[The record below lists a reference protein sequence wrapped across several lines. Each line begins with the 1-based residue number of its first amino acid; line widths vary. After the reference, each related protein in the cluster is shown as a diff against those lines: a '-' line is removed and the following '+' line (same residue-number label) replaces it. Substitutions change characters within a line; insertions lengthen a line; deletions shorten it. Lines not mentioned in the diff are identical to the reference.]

1 MEIKLSHT
9 LNVLH
14 KTIHRAAMQY
24 AELLIREIVAQSE
37 AAERCDEDLQKL
49 QQTAAVKAS
58 YKEWVA
64 YMEKIELPNSTDM
77 NSLRTDPNVKAID

>member
-1 MEIKLSHT
+1 METKLSPT

-64 YMEKIELPNSTDM
+64 YMEKIELPDSTPM
-77 NSLRTDPNVKAID
+77 LMLATDEDIKAID